1 MWQIWR
7 DGAKTE
13 RHWNPCLNHDGRIR
27 DDVTDRFGPDV
38 LADYVIDRMRAAVE
52 AGRPFCIQHN
62 ELLPHVPLLVRWP
75 RRVPA
80 GAVADDLVDMADLFP
95 TICELAGVAV
105 PATLEID
112 GISFATRLYDG
123 TPSRRQWVTGGI
135 GGKVSLFD
143 GQWRLNL
150 KSRQVIDARDL
161 PREVVVAEPRLQD
174 EPLARLEQAGRQIT
188 SLPRT
193 NRREP

>member
-1 MWQIWR
+1 M
-7 DGAKTE
+7 
-13 RHWNPCLNHDGRIR
+13 
-27 DDVTDRFGPDV
+27 
-38 LADYVIDRMRAAVE
+38 
-52 AGRPFCIQHN
+52 
-62 ELLPHVPLLVRWP
+62 PLLVRWP

-112 GISFATRLYDG
+112 GISFATRLCDG

-161 PREVVVAEPRLQD
+161 PREVVIAEPRLQD